1 MSQQG
6 RLSLVL
12 ALNLL
17 MIAGL
22 ILVGLT
28 SHSLSVLASGGDYVA
43 DSFAIGLGIAAIH
56 VSKHPHGHPKA
67 TTYVALIN
75 ASMLLAVTVY
85 VIIEAIRR
93 LTTTVPQVA
102 GLPVLIV
109 SGIATIVMTTGALIL
124 GRDAGSEDLH
134 MRSVL
139 LDTLSD
145 ALASAAVAI
154 TGLLIY
160 LNNGLSLLDPAVA
173 ILIGIVVGYGAVK
186 LLRDVITDLR
196 KRPAV
201 VSRQP

>member
-1 MSQQG
+1 M
-6 RLSLVL
+6 
-12 ALNLL
+12 
-17 MIAGL
+17 
-22 ILVGLT
+22 
-28 SHSLSVLASGGDYVA
+28 LASGGDYVA
-43 DSFAIGLGIAAIH
+43 DSFAIGLGIAAIR

-145 ALASAAVAI
+145 ALASAAVAT

-196 KRPAV
+196 KRPDV